1 MTAEGPRFGV
11 TPQNPDLLR
20 WIGIQVLLLVIAWV
34 IGMVVRRFLASRMT
48 MSTASATLTGLGG
61 LWGGLLVAGWIFS
74 SSDMWRPAMI
84 GVAAAVAL
92 VVVVVVSL
100 IVAYLHPRPGLDPIA
115 EVAIRGESDSLEFK
129 SSARWNMRAGKRD
142 DAMETVIAKTVAAF
156 MNSGGGT
163 LLIGVDDDGRL
174 IGLGPDYAT
183 LKTPDAD
190 RFELWIRDLWGQR
203 LGTNA
208 AALPL
213 LDFAEASDP
222 QEGYGPQEVCRVTI
236 PPSTRPVYLKGPKG
250 KGEAELWVR
259 VGNSTRRLEVADAV
273 QYVATRWPE
282 SVRVS
287 PLTRIRL
294 FLTMSRHRD
303 TPTRLPR
310 VVERVLTERAK
321 HGVGSSEGE

>member
-1 MTAEGPRFGV
+1 MC
-11 TPQNPDLLR
+11 
-20 WIGIQVLLLVIAWV
+20 
-34 IGMVVRRFLASRMT
+34 
-48 MSTASATLTGLGG
+48 
-61 LWGGLLVAGWIFS
+61 
-74 SSDMWRPAMI
+74 
-84 GVAAAVAL
+84 
-92 VVVVVVSL
+92 
-100 IVAYLHPRPGLDPIA
+100 
-115 EVAIRGESDSLEFK
+115 IRDS
-129 SSARWNMRAGKRD
+129 
-142 DAMETVIAKTVAAF
+142 
-156 MNSGGGT
+156 GT

-222 QEGYGPQEVCRVTI
+222 QEGYERQEVCRVTI
-236 PPSTRPVYLKGPKG
+236 PPSMRPVYLKGPKG

-273 QYVATRWPE
+273 QYVAMRWPAYA
-282 SVRVS
+282 RVS
-287 PLTRIRL
+287 LFTRLRLT
-294 FLTMSRHRD
+294 LTMRRHRN
-303 TPTRLPR
+303 TPARLPR

-321 HGVGSSEGE
+321 HGASGADGE

>member
-1 MTAEGPRFGV
+1 
-11 TPQNPDLLR
+11 
-20 WIGIQVLLLVIAWV
+20 
-34 IGMVVRRFLASRMT
+34 
-48 MSTASATLTGLGG
+48 
-61 LWGGLLVAGWIFS
+61 
-74 SSDMWRPAMI
+74 MI
-84 GVAAAVAL
+84 GVAALVAL
-92 VVVVVVSL
+92 VVVIVVSL
-100 IVAYLHPRPGLDPIA
+100 VVAYLHPRPGLDPIA
-115 EVAIRGESDSLEFK
+115 EVAKRGESDSLEFK

-222 QEGYGPQEVCRVTI
+222 QEGYGPQDVCRVTI
-236 PPSTRPVYLKGPKG
+236 PPALGPVYLRGPKG

-259 VGNSTRRLEVADAV
+259 VGNSTRRLDVTDAV
-273 QYVATRWPE
+273 QYVAMRWPAYA
-282 SVRVS
+282 RVS
-287 PLTRIRL
+287 LLTRLRL
-294 FLTMSRHRD
+294 TLTMRRHRN
-303 TPTRLPR
+303 TPARLPQI
-310 VVERVLTERAK
+310 VERTLTERIFSERARN
-321 HGVGSSEGE
+321 GSLGAGEE

>member
-1 MTAEGPRFGV
+1 MTAEGPHFGT

-34 IGMVVRRFLASRMT
+34 IGMVVRRLLASRMT

-74 SSDMWRPAMI
+74 TSDMWRPYMI
-84 GVAAAVAL
+84 GVAALVAL
-92 VVVVVVSL
+92 VVVVIASL
-100 IVAYLHPRPGLDPIA
+100 VVAYLHPRPGLEPIA
-115 EVAIRGESDSLEFK
+115 EVAKRGESDSLEFK

-142 DAMETVIAKTVAAF
+142 DAMETVIAKTIAAF

-208 AALPL
+208 AALPI

-222 QEGYGPQEVCRVTI
+222 QEGYGPQDVCRVTI
-236 PPSTRPVYLKGPKG
+236 PPALGPVYLRGPKG

-259 VGNSTRRLEVADAV
+259 VGNSTRRLDVTDAV
-273 QYVATRWPE
+273 QYVSMRWPAHA
-282 SVRVS
+282 RVS
-287 PLTRIRL
+287 LPTRIRL
-294 FLTMSRHRD
+294 FLTMSRHRN
-303 TPTRLPR
+303 TPARLPR
-310 VVERVLTERAK
+310 VVESVLTERVK
-321 HGVGSSEGE
+321 HGGPGADEE